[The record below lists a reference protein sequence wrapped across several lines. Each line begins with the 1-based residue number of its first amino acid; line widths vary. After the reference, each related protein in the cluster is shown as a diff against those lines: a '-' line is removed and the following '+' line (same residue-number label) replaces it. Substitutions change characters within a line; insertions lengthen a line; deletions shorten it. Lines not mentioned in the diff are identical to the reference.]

1 MLRSEFDFLMESY
14 GNDPTKISSEEYRR
28 IEDVYTWYPAD
39 CIDKEL
45 IVFLV
50 SKFGMNIINDMW
62 LTAHLHEGTNA
73 LKERMHRYDKTE

>member
-14 GNDPTKISSEEYRR
+14 GNDPYKISTEEYRR

-39 CIDKEL
+39 CMDKEM
-45 IVFLV
+45 IVFLL

-62 LTAHLHEGTNA
+62 MTAHLHMA
-73 LKERMHRYDKTE
+73 SDVLKERMKRYDKTE